1 MDLEIPNLPQ
11 IEIYTTKFSILKKV
25 FNSTPEHIM
34 KANFCFN
41 SKKRQVDM
49 TFNLTFKDGEMA
61 GGKSYRFQFPLCIH
75 KGRSV
80 WQKLQLGDKSPKEQ
94 RKKSKPTPYQAIEV
108 KLMLQLCLQC
118 LK

>member
-1 MDLEIPNLPQ
+1 
-11 IEIYTTKFSILKKV
+11 
-25 FNSTPEHIM
+25 
-34 KANFCFN
+34 
-41 SKKRQVDM
+41 M

-94 RKKSKPTPYQAIEV
+94 RKKIKT

-118 LK
+118 FK

>member
-1 MDLEIPNLPQ
+1 
-11 IEIYTTKFSILKKV
+11 
-25 FNSTPEHIM
+25 
-34 KANFCFN
+34 
-41 SKKRQVDM
+41 M

-94 RKKSKPTPYQAIEV
+94 RKKIKTNALSGHRS
-108 KLMLQLCLQC
+108 
-118 LK
+118 

>member
-1 MDLEIPNLPQ
+1 
-11 IEIYTTKFSILKKV
+11 
-25 FNSTPEHIM
+25 
-34 KANFCFN
+34 
-41 SKKRQVDM
+41 M

-94 RKKSKPTPYQAIEV
+94 RKKKSKPTPYQAIEV